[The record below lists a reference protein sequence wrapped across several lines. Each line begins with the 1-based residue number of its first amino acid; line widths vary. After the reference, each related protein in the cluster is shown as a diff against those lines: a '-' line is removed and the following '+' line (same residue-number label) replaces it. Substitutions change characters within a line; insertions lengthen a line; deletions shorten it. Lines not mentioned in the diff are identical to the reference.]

1 MEILSLRHVP
11 QLTYLNVSQ
20 NVKLQTLEF
29 SESNISTVDLSRN
42 VNLENLILSDSPISY
57 LDLKNNTKLVFINA
71 ENVGAGLKSI
81 VDNLP
86 YVPVEAEADI
96 WVRVEAIANSIQD
109 KCRFK
114 NWEATF
120 EKENKNVLGRERIV
134 QKNSLNYMLPLP
146 R

>member
-1 MEILSLRHVP
+1 M
-11 QLTYLNVSQ
+11 
-20 NVKLQTLEF
+20 
-29 SESNISTVDLSRN
+29 
-42 VNLENLILSDSPISY
+42 NLENLILSDSPISY

-114 NWEATF
+114 NWEAIF